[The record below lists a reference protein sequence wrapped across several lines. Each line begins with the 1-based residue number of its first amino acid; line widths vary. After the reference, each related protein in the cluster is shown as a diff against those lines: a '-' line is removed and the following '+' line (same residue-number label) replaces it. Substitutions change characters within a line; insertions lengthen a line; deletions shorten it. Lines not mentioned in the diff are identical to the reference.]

1 MLEFSFFKVAKGSG
15 RMETNQGLGANTN
28 GLSEIIHPA
37 HTKEQ
42 RVWLL
47 AFDELNQSMSIG
59 LVQ

>member
-1 MLEFSFFKVAKGSG
+1 
-15 RMETNQGLGANTN
+15 METNKGLGANTN

-59 LVQ
+59 QPSNSKNQGEGARRSD

>member
-1 MLEFSFFKVAKGSG
+1 
-15 RMETNQGLGANTN
+15 METNKGLGANTN

-59 LVQ
+59 HPAVQ